1 MEKEQ
6 EQENKKKQNFRKEVR
21 SWIVCIAATLA
32 ITLFITNFVIVN
44 ASIPSGS
51 MENTIMTGDKLIAF
65 RTAYLFSEPERGD
78 VIIFEYP
85 DDESEWYIK
94 RVIALP
100 GETIEVKDGKAEA
113 TIIWSSSNYDYMR
126 VDEEKFLP
134 VNTEGNSTF
143 VITVTGFDSPLT
155 VYADT
160 TAMSTPHEIEY
171 TLTFDSS
178 TLEEQKQ

>member
-85 DDESEWYIK
+85 DDGLSIYGV
-94 RVIALP
+94 RRF
-100 GETIEVKDGKAEA
+100 GD
-113 TIIWSSSNYDYMR
+113 
-126 VDEEKFLP
+126 
-134 VNTEGNSTF
+134 
-143 VITVTGFDSPLT
+143 
-155 VYADT
+155 
-160 TAMSTPHEIEY
+160 
-171 TLTFDSS
+171 
-178 TLEEQKQ
+178 

>member
-100 GETIEVKDGKAEA
+100 GETIEVKDGKVYINGSKKPLKEPILKRSQW
-113 TIIWSSSNYDYMR
+113 TISDRIKCRRTDTLSW
-126 VDEEKFLP
+126 E
-134 VNTEGNSTF
+134 TIG
-143 VITVTGFDSPLT
+143 TVPMMPENGRLT
-155 VYADT
+155 
-160 TAMSTPHEIEY
+160 M
-171 TLTFDSS
+171 
-178 TLEEQKQ
+178 